1 MLFLGSSST
10 YSPHISQDSRTK
22 FFFEVQ
28 YSGLDLRLARTK
40 TAIPIRSVQ
49 NADCRLQTGYK
60 MQTRYK
66 CRLQTGYKMQTQNL
80 YYFFVWYVITCHP
93 TSYRASHNRFSVIIF
108 DDYLYH
114 CRIFLA
120 LFLITT
126 VLKPSYSLLTL
137 RASWLVWCLY
147 RIYQL
152 NKSRCRCRCKWDV
165 TIEYLTQYSGN
176 NWQLCTGAV
185 RNVSTNRS

>member
-1 MLFLGSSST
+1 MQT
-10 YSPHISQDSRTK
+10 
-22 FFFEVQ
+22 
-28 YSGLDLRLARTK
+28 
-40 TAIPIRSVQ
+40 
-49 NADCRLQTGYK
+49 ADCRLQTGYK

-147 RIYQL
+147 RFYQR
-152 NKSRCRCRCKWDV
+152 NKSRCRCKWDV
-165 TIEYLTQYSGN
+165 TIEYLTRAIFDSFARGPYYYLFKRYVFILLTKMRTETKTVPSTWYISSVQGCTHTDFSG
-176 NWQLCTGAV
+176 WISFCD
-185 RNVSTNRS
+185 

>member
-120 LFLITT
+120 LFLITA

-137 RASWLVWCLY
+137 RVSWLVWCLY

-152 NKSRCRCRCKWDV
+152 DKGKCRCKWDV
-165 TIEYLTQYSGN
+165 TIE
-176 NWQLCTGAV
+176 
-185 RNVSTNRS
+185 

>member
-28 YSGLDLRLARTK
+28 FSGLDFRLARTK

-60 MQTRYK
+60 MQT
-66 CRLQTGYKMQTQNL
+66 QNL
-80 YYFFVWYVITCHP
+80 NYFFVWYVITCHP

-114 CRIFLA
+114 CRIFFA

-152 NKSRCRCRCKWDV
+152 NKSRLNVDV
-165 TIEYLTQYSGN
+165 NEMSPLNS
-176 NWQLCTGAV
+176 
-185 RNVSTNRS
+185 

>member
-40 TAIPIRSVQ
+40 TAISIWSVQ

-60 MQTRYK
+60 MQT
-66 CRLQTGYKMQTQNL
+66 QNL
-80 YYFFVWYVITCHP
+80 NYFFVWYVITCHP

-152 NKSRCRCRCKWDV
+152 NKSRCRCKWDV
-165 TIEYLTQYSGN
+165 TIE
-176 NWQLCTGAV
+176 
-185 RNVSTNRS
+185 